1 MSHTVSNNCRG
12 CFADFKRMV
21 PKMML
26 VLMDGVL
33 DGVLDG
39 VVVVVAG
46 LLNGTK
52 VDVGCCNVPW

>member
-26 VLMDGVL
+26 VLMEGVL
-33 DGVLDG
+33 EEVV
-39 VVVVVAG
+39 VVVVVAV
-46 LLNGTK
+46 L
-52 VDVGCCNVPW
+52 